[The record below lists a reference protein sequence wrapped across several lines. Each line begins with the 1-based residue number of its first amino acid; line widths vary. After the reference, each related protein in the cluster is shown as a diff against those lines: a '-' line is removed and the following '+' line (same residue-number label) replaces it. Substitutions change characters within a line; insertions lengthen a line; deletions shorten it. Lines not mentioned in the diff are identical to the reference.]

1 MFDISVIFMFGWEVG
16 NSCFCRGG
24 LLRLSV
30 RERENE
36 GGGENYL
43 GSQTGVRVKQ

>member
-30 RERENE
+30 RERKR
-36 GGGENYL
+36 GGRELLGEPNW
-43 GSQTGVRVKQ
+43 GKS